1 MYQLLQAL
9 VLVEPSASVLPVAGA
24 PPPALRCGELPSSC
38 VRLAA
43 SAFVSSG
50 DGTAAHPWQGRRGGA
65 GVLEAI
71 SSLRPGTAPCAVI
84 VCARGHYAL
93 SAPLDLPQGVS
104 VVGAGMNSTLFHK
117 VGDSRL
123 GSMQARSSVR
133 NASFLASGGDGFQ
146 VDGPDCAACG
156 VSLSNVFLNGFRL
169 ANEATFFSLVDSS
182 LSDVY
187 YGLWAEATCGYAG
200 HRIQRNTVELT
211 RPAQK
216 PGNGMGFNWD
226 NGNSDGLLNCTDP
239 DPLVRAEMTN
249 IVEGNHIRSFAQ
261 FGIAVARM
269 HGFVVRNNV
278 VLHGPHSGTGWGNAI
293 HFEHECRDVLIE
305 GNTAAH
311 PVGGSISVT
320 GSSNVT
326 IVRNTVDIPVTKPK
340 PSEACIIADN
350 NRWPVVVV
358 NGLRIEDNTV
368 RGCNVGINVWSNDST
383 VKFHGVRI
391 ANNSISGTVRAGIQL
406 GGMQDT
412 VVEGNSMH
420 GTGGFV
426 NLLAFVGALSVL
438 PPFTLRDNT
447 GSNVADCM
455 IHNSPNGTGVV
466 VADNSC
472 AHMIRNG

>member
-1 MYQLLQAL
+1 MFQLLQAL
-9 VLVEPSASVLPVAGA
+9 VLVVPSASVPSVAGT
-24 PPPALRCGELPSSC
+24 PRPALRCGELPRSC

-50 DGTAAHPWQGRRGGA
+50 DGTAAHPWKGRRGGA
-65 GVLEAI
+65 GVLEAM
-71 SSLRPGTAPCAVI
+71 SSLRPGTACAVV
-84 VCARGHYAL
+84 VCDGGHYTL
-93 SAPLDLPQGVS
+93 SAPLDLPRGVS
-104 VVGAGMNSTLFHK
+104 VVGAGMNSTIFHK
-117 VGDSRL
+117 AGDSRL
-123 GSMQARSSVR
+123 GSMRASSSVR

-169 ANEATFFSLVDSS
+169 ANEAKFFSLVDSS
-182 LSDVY
+182 LTDVY

-239 DPLVRAEMTN
+239 DPLIRTEMTN
-249 IVEGNHIRSFAQ
+249 IVEGNHIHSFAQ

-269 HGFVVRNNV
+269 HGFIVRNNV
-278 VLHGPHSGTGWGNAI
+278 VLHGPNSGTGWGNAI

-350 NRWPVVVV
+350 NRWPVVAV

-368 RGCNVGINVWSNDST
+368 RGCNVGIDVWSNDST
-383 VKFHGVRI
+383 VKFHSVRI
-391 ANNSISGTVRAGIQL
+391 TNNSISGTVRAGIQL

-412 VVEGNSMH
+412 IVEGNRMNS
-420 GTGGFV
+420 TGGFV
-426 NLLAFVGALSVL
+426 NLLAFEDALSVL
-438 PPFTLRDNT
+438 APFTLKDNT
-447 GSNVADCM
+447 GSNVADCV

-466 VADNSC
+466 VVDNSC
-472 AHMIRNG
+472 ADMIRNG